1 MFPKHQHVHYTAE
14 DFDGVK
20 TIGLCGLDPSLNFQQ
35 VKTVFEERFGKVAK
49 VLLFPED
56 KQALVEFVK
65 PGDAGKTSMSNN
77 FVKLGESEA
86 KIVTKE
92 EITMGKSAISNTT
105 TTSSAPLTM
114 IPTTVR
120 RKNLKIDQRCN

>member
-1 MFPKHQHVHYTAE
+1 MWIGPFIKFPASE
-14 DFDGVK
+14 D
-20 TIGLCGLDPSLNFQQ
+20 S
-35 VKTVFEERFGKVAK
+35 FEERFGKVAK

-114 IPTTVR
+114 IPTVR
-120 RKNLKIDQRCN
+120 RKNLKNRPKM

>member
-1 MFPKHQHVHYTAE
+1 MKSNGGLAIVTYKTIEGVENALKLNDSKWMGRKLFVSKHQHVHYTAE

-35 VKTVFEERFGKVAK
+35 VKTIFEERFGKVAK

-65 PGDAGKTSMSNN
+65 PGDAGKTSMTNN

-86 KIVTKE
+86 K
-92 EITMGKSAISNTT
+92 
-105 TTSSAPLTM
+105 
-114 IPTTVR
+114 
-120 RKNLKIDQRCN
+120 